1 MDTYKFKE
9 SVDNGKRK
17 VGLWLERTGEKIK
30 VFYSNHREEIITL
43 GPAAIAGTGWIIKT
57 VHQNHKIKRV
67 ENLKDEYIYDRS
79 GGHYWKLRRKPT
91 TSEWVAI
98 ENRRKNGEKYSDILT
113 SMRLL

>member
-1 MDTYKFKE
+1 MDTNKVKE
-9 SVDNGKRK
+9 AVANGKHK

-30 VFYSNHREEIITL
+30 IFYANHREEIVTI
-43 GPAAIAGTGWIIKT
+43 GPVAIAGAGSIIKI
-57 VHQNHKIKRV
+57 VHQNRKIKKV